1 MYLRIMWFLGIFFFT
16 VTALLITEMSTGVPS
31 VASAATK
38 CTASTGASWDQAQ
51 TGRCRFTVL
60 ADFGNAAVRDN
71 NTGLVWEQAPD
82 PTPPLGWSGAT
93 KHCASKTVGG
103 TVGWRLPSVIE
114 LKSVQDPSL
123 PAPFVPATVFTGIE
137 TAFFWSASSFAPD
150 LTLAWAVSFLSIADV
165 DRGAKV
171 QSFRAWC
178 VRGPMQESVY

>member
-82 PTPPLGWSGAT
+82 PTPPHPLGGPA
-93 KHCASKTVGG
+93 
-103 TVGWRLPSVIE
+103 RLNI
-114 LKSVQDPSL
+114 
-123 PAPFVPATVFTGIE
+123 VPARPLE
-137 TAFFWSASSFAPD
+137 AR
-150 LTLAWAVSFLSIADV
+150 WAGGC
-165 DRGAKV
+165 R
-171 QSFRAWC
+171 R
-178 VRGPMQESVY
+178 